1 MQISQRFSVYP
12 CDDGTNIIYDEE
24 NEIIFARVISKN
36 VASAVC
42 KELNLIPEWLQE
54 DKEINC
60 SWNQMELYL
69 TYLGVAILINIVSVI
84 TTGEPFMLTIS

>member
-12 CDDGTNIIYDEE
+12 CDDGSHIIYDEE
-24 NEIIFARVISKN
+24 NEIIFARVCSKS

-54 DKEINC
+54 DKEISH
-60 SWNQMELYL
+60 SWN
-69 TYLGVAILINIVSVI
+69 
-84 TTGEPFMLTIS
+84 

>member
-42 KELNLIPEWLQE
+42 KELNLNVIMTSDQ
-54 DKEINC
+54 C
-60 SWNQMELYL
+60 L
-69 TYLGVAILINIVSVI
+69 THQPA
-84 TTGEPFMLTIS
+84 GEAPQTRGRRQAKAREV